1 MASAGIP
8 YFPLECQ
15 LNEKFQ
21 LLEAE
26 FGLKGFAVVVKLY
39 QRIYGSHGYYCEWTT
54 DVELLFSMQISEG
67 RNSVSEIVG
76 RALERDIFSKPLYD
90 KYQILTSAGIQRR
103 YFEAVSRRKK
113 GEVEEAYLL
122 VPYDVLPGNVDI
134 SSKNADISS
143 KNADIFGQRKEEE
156 SKEKKRRVEKRT
168 HTRTL
173 GSFQNVFLSDDEYK
187 KFSEAY
193 ENAEDI
199 IESLSNYKKRK
210 GITDNSA
217 DYAWLE
223 SFAKTDGRRRSV
235 KNNNAYHRCLNEAKA
250 GFPPSKD
257 DNLTA
262 SQFEELSMIAITALA
277 SETGPY
283 KGWRISRTPA
293 DSEKLQA
300 VKDTECI
307 TGIAKQLYDEIEKRN
322 AKEKITGGENEK
334 SKNPQRMAYKPRSV

>member
-113 GEVEEAYLL
+113 RG
-122 VPYDVLPGNVDI
+122 G
-134 SSKNADISS
+134 
-143 KNADIFGQRKEEE
+143 
-156 SKEKKRRVEKRT
+156 
-168 HTRTL
+168 
-173 GSFQNVFLSDDEYK
+173 
-187 KFSEAY
+187 
-193 ENAEDI
+193 
-199 IESLSNYKKRK
+199 
-210 GITDNSA
+210 
-217 DYAWLE
+217 
-223 SFAKTDGRRRSV
+223 RRSV
-235 KNNNAYHRCLNEAKA
+235 
-250 GFPPSKD
+250 S
-257 DNLTA
+257 
-262 SQFEELSMIAITALA
+262 LSSL
-277 SETGPY
+277 
-283 KGWRISRTPA
+283 
-293 DSEKLQA
+293 
-300 VKDTECI
+300 
-307 TGIAKQLYDEIEKRN
+307 
-322 AKEKITGGENEK
+322 
-334 SKNPQRMAYKPRSV
+334 

>member
-54 DVELLFSMQISEG
+54 DVELLFSMQIGEG

-90 KYQILTSAGIQRR
+90 KYQILTSVGIQRR

-113 GEVEEAYLL
+113 VEVEEAYLL

-143 KNADIFGQRKEEE
+143 KNADIFEQRKEEE
-156 SKEKKRRVEKRT
+156 SKEKKRRGEKRT
-168 HTRTL
+168 HARTL
-173 GSFQNVFLSDDEYK
+173 GSFQNVFLSGEEYK

-210 GITDNSA
+210 SIADNSA

-223 SFAKTDGRRRSV
+223 SFAKTDGQRR
-235 KNNNAYHRCLNEAKA
+235 
-250 GFPPSKD
+250 P
-257 DNLTA
+257 
-262 SQFEELSMIAITALA
+262 
-277 SETGPY
+277 
-283 KGWRISRTPA
+283 
-293 DSEKLQA
+293 
-300 VKDTECI
+300 
-307 TGIAKQLYDEIEKRN
+307 
-322 AKEKITGGENEK
+322 AKERIYAL
-334 SKNPQRMAYKPRSV
+334 S

>member
-54 DVELLFSMQISEG
+54 DVELLFSMQIGEG

-90 KYQILTSAGIQRR
+90 KYQILTSSGIQKR

-113 GEVEEAYLL
+113 VEVEEAYLL
-122 VPYDVLPGNVDI
+122 VPYDVLPGNIDI

-143 KNADIFGQRKEEE
+143 KNADIFEQRKEEE
-156 SKEKKRRVEKRT
+156 SKEKKRRGEKRT
-168 HTRTL
+168 HARTL

-210 GITDNSA
+210 SITDNSA

-223 SFAKTDGRRRSV
+223 SFAKTDGRRRPT
-235 KNNNAYHRCLNEAKA
+235 KKNAYIRCLNDAKA
-250 GFPPSKD
+250 GCPPSKD
-257 DNLTA
+257 GDLTVE
-262 SQFEELSMIAITALA
+262 QFEELSKIAIAALA
-277 SETGPY
+277 MDGGPY
-283 KGWRISRTPA
+283 NGWRIGRDPS
-293 DSEKLQA
+293 DNEKLQA
-300 VKDTECI
+300 VKGKECI
-307 TGIAKQLYDEIEKRN
+307 TGTAEQIYEEIKKKVLEET
-322 AKEKITGGENEK
+322 ATGGENDEK
-334 SKNPQRMAYKPRSV
+334 RKNTQGLVHKQGSI